1 MTSSRPRFV
10 GYAGISADG
19 RISLNKR
26 SRQRWLCEEDW
37 VFFQAE
43 LARADAV
50 VCGRDTYLAA
60 ASRLRKR
67 NTYVLSSRP
76 KTTTRRGSVTFV
88 NPATIEL
95 APLFAG
101 MRRVAVIGG
110 ARVYREMIDAGLLDE
125 LYLTLEPLL
134 FGRGQVLIAPGAE
147 VRLRLL
153 SSKRLNKQGSL
164 LLRYRIDS

>member
-19 RISLNKR
+19 RISLHHRKR
-26 SRQRWLCEEDW
+26 QMWLSEEDW

-60 ASRLRKR
+60 AGRLRKR
-67 NTYVLSSRP
+67 NTFVLTSRP
-76 KTTTRRGSVTFV
+76 KTTARRGSVSFV
-88 NPATIEL
+88 NPATVDL

-101 MRRVAVIGG
+101 MKRVAVIGG

-125 LYLTLEPLL
+125 LYLTLEPLM
-134 FGRGQVLIAPGAE
+134 FGRGQVLIAPGAD

-153 SSKRLNKQGSL
+153 SSKRLNKRGSL
-164 LLRYRIDS
+164 LLRYKIER